1 MMNRLPLC
9 FGAALSAMLLSAM
22 LLCGCGSDSAG
33 PAATATDQGGQVT
46 FLVEGMTE
54 RLSIY

>member
-1 MMNRLPLC
+1 MTNKLTFC
-9 FGAALSAMLLSAM
+9 FSVSLTAM
-22 LLCGCGSDSAG
+22 LLCGCGSDSTA
-33 PAATATDQGGQVT
+33 PDTAAIDAVDGGQVT